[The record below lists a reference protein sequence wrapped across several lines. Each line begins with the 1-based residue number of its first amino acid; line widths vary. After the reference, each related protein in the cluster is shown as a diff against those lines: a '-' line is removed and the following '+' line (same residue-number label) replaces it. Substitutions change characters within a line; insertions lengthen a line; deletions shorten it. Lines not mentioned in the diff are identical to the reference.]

1 MNYIIGKKS
10 YLANHLYRY
19 FKKNGIN
26 VKLVNDKQIELLHK
40 DKNFKNIFLFT
51 FYFDKKKKS
60 KNIDLLKKISLLSK
74 FKLFYPSTI
83 GVIKYQK
90 YKYFKNFRY
99 WAQKNEIEN
108 FIKKNMNKY
117 LILRIPNVYGPNMR
131 QIYKIQKIILNI
143 KSNKILNFSR
153 PSHLRDYIHITDLLK
168 IFYTS
173 IYKKKNKVI
182 INIGTNNIY
191 DDMGILKILKD
202 KINLKF
208 KYKILKNK
216 NKITEFYYEKK
227 TKNINFIKL
236 KDGLE
241 MLFK

>member
-1 MNYIIGKKS
+1 M
-10 YLANHLYRY
+10 
-19 FKKNGIN
+19 
-26 VKLVNDKQIELLHK
+26 
-40 DKNFKNIFLFT
+40 
-51 FYFDKKKKS
+51 
-60 KNIDLLKKISLLSK
+60 
-74 FKLFYPSTI
+74 
-83 GVIKYQK
+83 
-90 YKYFKNFRY
+90 
-99 WAQKNEIEN
+99 
-108 FIKKNMNKY
+108 
-117 LILRIPNVYGPNMR
+117 
-131 QIYKIQKIILNI
+131 
-143 KSNKILNFSR
+143 
-153 PSHLRDYIHITDLLK
+153 
-168 IFYTS
+168 
-173 IYKKKNKVI
+173 I